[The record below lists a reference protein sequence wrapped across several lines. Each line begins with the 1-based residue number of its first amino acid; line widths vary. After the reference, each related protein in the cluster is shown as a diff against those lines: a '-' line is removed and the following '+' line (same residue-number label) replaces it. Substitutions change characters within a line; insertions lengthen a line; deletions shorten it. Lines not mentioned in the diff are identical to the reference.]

1 MTTRQ
6 AHRLF
11 DAPTWPENPLDPD
24 SPTGH
29 RAAVD
34 RRALIALLTGVVV
47 ALLFAAIATA
57 GKVQFADRDPSFPW
71 HPTLDSPVTT
81 IEPGPPVTTE
91 PVEYDPVQVPRV
103 VEVLLRALVYGGVA
117 VVAFLFL
124 SNVWR
129 HRPRRQWRRMRR
141 RRRRSVQFDVLDD
154 VAAVLNADA
163 DAQRAALQRGS
174 PRNAIVECWLRLE
187 AAVVAAGVARDPA
200 DTSTELTVR
209 VLATYHV
216 DPVAIERLAALYRE
230 ARFSDHPMGEDAR
243 RAAIEALDDVH
254 DGLRTDRTTLVETA

>member
-1 MTTRQ
+1 M
-6 AHRLF
+6 
-11 DAPTWPENPLDPD
+11 
-24 SPTGH
+24 
-29 RAAVD
+29 D

-216 DPVAIERLAALYRE
+216 DPVAIERLAASTEKPASRTIRW
-230 ARFSDHPMGEDAR
+230 AKM
-243 RAAIEALDDVH
+243 RAALRSRRSMTSTTGFAPIAPRWLRQHEIVEASRRCNRRDH
-254 DGLRTDRTTLVETA
+254 DRR